1 MTRHP
6 VLERLLA
13 GAAAVCA
20 ALSSIAADAPLTA
33 DQVRDVLAQNNSYRS
48 SDGLTLVVGG
58 KDLPGA
64 DALRLCQFS
73 TDVRKRLSSQLAIT
87 MDGPA
92 FTTEIR
98 VLSTTP
104 EKDAY
109 VACSVL
115 PQGMF
120 RIHVW
125 IAGLGE
131 VNPEDVA
138 GALCGGLL
146 RADALA
152 HGWTDAEGQT
162 VQLGADPYPVWFGT
176 GVARLLNIA
185 NRQYDAEHTIELL
198 ESERLPGLI
207 ELLSAG
213 ESLAQTDRAV
223 ASQLVAWLASDGM
236 GPEGFRGLRKRV
248 LSDGGWAAAA
258 GFPDA
263 EAAAEGEKTWREWL
277 QHRKWVILTPGM
289 SHPAFVRRVR
299 DLLLLA
305 GEDAEK
311 EPEEGEEGEEGK
323 EEKPPRKSRIPP
335 EVFVSGPLD
344 PEALL
349 RHSREP
355 WAPEAAVAMSGRL
368 QRSLAGHGQ
377 DLLAVAAGYGAYFQ
391 AVVERRPPSEL
402 RRLLDNAEAL
412 LAALEKDG
420 ESEP

>member
-13 GAAAVCA
+13 GAAAICA
-20 ALSSIAADAPLTA
+20 ALSAIAADAPLTA
-33 DQVRDVLAQNNSYRS
+33 DQVRDVLAQNSSYRS

-73 TDVRKRLSSQLAIT
+73 TDVRKRLSSQLSIS

-152 HGWTDAEGQT
+152 HGWTDAEGRT

-185 NRQYDAEHTIELL
+185 NRQYDAERTIELL
-198 ESERLPGLI
+198 ESERLPGLAT
-207 ELLSAG
+207 LLSAN

-223 ASQLVAWLASDGM
+223 ASQLVAWLASDGR
-236 GPEGFRGLRKRV
+236 GSGGFSGLRKRV
-248 LSDGGWAAAA
+248 LSEGGWAAAA

-263 EAAAEGEKTWREWL
+263 EAAAEGEKAWREWL

-299 DLLLLA
+299 DLLLLT
-305 GEDAEK
+305 GEEAEE
-311 EPEEGEEGEEGK
+311 EPEEEKEGE
-323 EEKPPRKSRIPP
+323 EEKPPRKSRISP
-335 EVFVSGPLD
+335 EVFAAGPLD

-391 AVVERRPPSEL
+391 AVAERRPPSEL
-402 RRLLDNAEAL
+402 RRLLDDAEAL
-412 LAALEKDG
+412 LAALEKNG
-420 ESEP
+420 EATP

>member
-1 MTRHP
+1 MPRHP

-13 GAAAVCA
+13 AAAMCA
-20 ALSSIAADAPLTA
+20 ALSAIAADAPLTA
-33 DQVRDVLAQNNSYRS
+33 DQVRDVLAQNSSYRS

-73 TDVRKRLSSQLAIT
+73 TDVRKRLSSHLSIP

-98 VLSTTP
+98 VLSTIP

-125 IAGLGE
+125 VAGLGE
-131 VNPEDVA
+131 VNQEDVA

-146 RADALA
+146 RSDALA

-162 VQLGADPYPVWFGT
+162 VQLGAAPYPVWFGT
-176 GVARLLNIA
+176 GVARLLNVA

-198 ESERLPGLI
+198 ESERLPGLAA
-207 ELLSAG
+207 LLSAG

-263 EAAAEGEKTWREWL
+263 EAAAEGEKAWREWL

-305 GEDAEK
+305 GEDAEE
-311 EPEEGEEGEEGK
+311 EPEEGDVDK

-335 EVFVSGPLD
+335 EVFAAGPLD

-391 AVVERRPPSEL
+391 AVAERRPPSEL
-402 RRLLDNAEAL
+402 RRLLDDAEAL
-412 LAALEKDG
+412 LAALEKGGG